1 MAATRSAVVTALD
14 QCYPRANDLD
24 ALGLSLRAG
33 LRNAKAAKQT
43 EAAATIE
50 MCTQILGRAVTVGA
64 SEVQLTCDDKG
75 ATLRYLI
82 NGVFESELQLP
93 AADPI
98 RDRFKIMARVGVAV
112 RNRPQS
118 GNFRLTLKGKGTSA
132 SLSTLPTDAAE
143 TIVIKMAGHPAAATG
158 GLQPKSGARSR
169 IVIADDEPITRML
182 IKRVLERENFEV
194 IEAENGDQAV
204 ALITRERPDLV
215 LLDLNMPIM
224 DGYEAIHHLRHNPSL
239 TGLPIIVLTAEDGQT
254 VERRVLTM
262 GADDYMVKPF
272 SPKELV
278 ARVKAVLR
286 RSRNLPEK
294 ERKDRIVRDGIVIDP
309 QRHDVR
315 VDGDSIVLTATE
327 FRLLHFLAAHP
338 GRVFTRD
345 QLLTR
350 VIGEEAIVIDRNIDV
365 HVRAIRKKL
374 GEQRQLIETI
384 RGVGY
389 RFKD

>member
-1 MAATRSAVVTALD
+1 VKTDRIVVIEDEEDILEVIAYNLRREGFEVTTSTSGEDGLAKIDRAAPNLVILDLMLPEIDGLDLCRKLKADPVTQAVPIIMVTAKGEESD
-14 QCYPRANDLD
+14 VV
-24 ALGLSLRAG
+24 LGLG
-33 LRNAKAAKQT
+33 
-43 EAAATIE
+43 
-50 MCTQILGRAVTVGA
+50 
-64 SEVQLTCDDKG
+64 
-75 ATLRYLI
+75 
-82 NGVFESELQLP
+82 
-93 AADPI
+93 
-98 RDRFKIMARVGVAV
+98 
-112 RNRPQS
+112 
-118 GNFRLTLKGKGTSA
+118 
-132 SLSTLPTDAAE
+132 
-143 TIVIKMAGHPAAATG
+143 
-158 GLQPKSGARSR
+158 
-169 IVIADDEPITRML
+169 
-182 IKRVLERENFEV
+182 
-194 IEAENGDQAV
+194 
-204 ALITRERPDLV
+204 
-215 LLDLNMPIM
+215 
-224 DGYEAIHHLRHNPSL
+224 
-239 TGLPIIVLTAEDGQT
+239 
-254 VERRVLTM
+254 M

-294 ERKDRIVRDGIVIDP
+294 ERKDRIARDGIIIDP